1 MTELEAHFEM
11 VRERF
16 RTRLAGR
23 LAALQ
28 AASRDRTEAPSDEG
42 VLATIKRLAHD
53 LAGAAGTFGFA
64 ELGEVAATLERAVMR
79 ALLSPEEEQEIALPL
94 EALTMAIE
102 TTMSEPGAA

>member
-1 MTELEAHFEM
+1 MTEFEAHFAM

-28 AASRDRTEAPSDEG
+28 AASRDRAEAPQDEG

-64 ELGEVAATLERAVMR
+64 ELGEVAATLERVVMQ
-79 ALLSPEEEQEIALPL
+79 ALLSPEEEQEVALPL
-94 EALTMAIE
+94 EALTIAIE
-102 TTMSEPGAA
+102 TAMSERGAA